1 MSTWSSADAAW
12 QADREAVA
20 LGYESEMREYAVEHP
35 RPTFKR
41 VLIGLAG
48 SRHDDE
54 AAVA

>member
-1 MSTWSSADAAW
+1 VSTWSAADAAW

-20 LGYESEMREYAVEHP
+20 LGYEAEMREYATERP

-48 SRHDDE
+48 SRHDE
-54 AAVA
+54 LVVA

>member
-12 QADREAVA
+12 QADREQVA
-20 LGYESEMREYAVEHP
+20 LGYESEMREYAAEHP

-48 SRHDDE
+48 SRHHE
-54 AAVA
+54 TAVA